1 MAEKDISEKSYDKET
16 EFFYK
21 TNREIID
28 RQRQALD
35 SRRAEQRAKALKE
48 QHWMCCPKCG
58 HEMTETQLCG
68 IMVDR
73 CSVCEGIYFD
83 RGELELL
90 LQSREPQGF
99 LAGLKCWFK

>member
-1 MAEKDISEKSYDKET
+1 LETELDKES

-21 TNREIID
+21 TNQEIIE
-28 RQRQALD
+28 RQRQVLD
-35 SRRAEQRAKALKE
+35 AKRAEQRATALKE

-58 HEMTETQLCG
+58 CGMEETQLCG

-73 CSVCEGIYFD
+73 CNECGGIYFD
-83 RGELELL
+83 QDELELL
-90 LQSREPQGF
+90 LKSREPQGF